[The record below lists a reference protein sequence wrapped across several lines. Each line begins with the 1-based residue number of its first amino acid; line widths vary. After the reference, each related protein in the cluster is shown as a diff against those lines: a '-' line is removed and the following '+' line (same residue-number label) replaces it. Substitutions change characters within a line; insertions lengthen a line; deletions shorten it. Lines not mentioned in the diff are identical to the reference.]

1 MQRLFF
7 FLVLCTLFGVA
18 PVMAQSNMDNI
29 INEEVKDNR
38 SCAMAASVVPAHLL
52 PGLNLFGTSEAAGL
66 AQKPPRKYPES
77 VWLYRKVFTR
87 IDRPEVA

>member
-52 PGLNLFGTSEAAGL
+52 PGLNLFGSEAPL
-66 AQKPPRKYPES
+66 LVRKPPRKYPES